1 MVTKDGTKEFG
12 IFVDYKRG
20 PGFFIPRICR
30 LKLVRR
36 PVQVVDGLLLQFVC
50 DGVDPD
56 IGDDLIPVSED
67 RGDFISFQCN
77 VHHLFHRK
85 LIITEFLQV
94 FP

>member
-1 MVTKDGTKEFG
+1 MVTKDGTEEFG

-20 PGFFIPRICR
+20 PGFFVLRVCR

-36 PVQVVDGLLLQFVC
+36 PVQVVDGLLFQFVC
-50 DGVDPD
+50 DGVYPD
-56 IGDDLIPVSED
+56 VWRDFVPIRQS
-67 RGDFISFQCN
+67 RGDFICRKGN
-77 VHHLFHRK
+77 VHHILYRK